1 MSVITHLLT
10 LTWLITARP
19 DRDSDWD
26 SKLGSRGRPQGLRLG
41 WRWRAGQGGG
51 GGVEGLIVIG
61 TFGRGLG
68 LSRDHIKEDQRER
81 GVTPPLLGAMK

>member
-1 MSVITHLLT
+1 M
-10 LTWLITARP
+10 
-19 DRDSDWD
+19 RD
-26 SKLGSRGRPQGLRLG
+26 
-41 WRWRAGQGGG
+41 GG